1 MTRHKNRTVLDGAR
15 YVAQTTSRA
24 GFTLIE
30 ILIAIAIFVVVM
42 TIVMSVFIAGL
53 RTRAEGAANMALE
66 REGSVILERIMRG
79 LYGAGGLREA
89 RRDTVTV
96 GSRGDTLTFSV
107 DRNDYPTLQPSDDTT
122 SLIYLLEG
130 EVYYRPDL
138 EVSETARISTAEGHV
153 ESLQFT
159 RTSDGLDIEIK
170 LSSDLP
176 VTDRRAF
183 IHLTKSV
190 TMRN

>member
-15 YVAQTTSRA
+15 YVARTTSRA

-30 ILIAIAIFVVVM
+30 ILIAIAIFLVVM

-89 RRDTVTV
+89 QRDTVTV
-96 GSRGDTLTFSV
+96 GSSGDTVRFNV
-107 DRNDYPTLQPSDDTT
+107 DRNEYPTSGTSDDTT
-122 SLIYLLEG
+122 SLIYFLSG
-130 EVYYRPDL
+130 EVYFRADVDGADA
-138 EVSETARISTAEGHV
+138 ERISGAEGHV

-159 RTSDGLDIEIK
+159 RTSDGLDIAIK

-190 TMRN
+190 SMRN